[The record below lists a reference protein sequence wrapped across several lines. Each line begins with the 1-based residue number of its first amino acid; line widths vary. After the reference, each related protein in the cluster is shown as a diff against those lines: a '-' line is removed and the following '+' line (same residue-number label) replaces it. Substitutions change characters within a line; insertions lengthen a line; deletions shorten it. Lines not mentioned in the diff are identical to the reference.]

1 MGPVFKHTQL
11 TMKAFICSAL
21 LAVASAAPQLLTR
34 GLAGHGLVGG
44 GLVGHGL
51 VGGGLGHGL
60 VGRGIVG
67 HGVVAHPVAHAVG
80 GYVNDLAE
88 PSPYTYQYAVSDDY
102 SGSNFAQTESNDGT
116 GAVSGSYSVNLPDG
130 RIQHVN
136 YNANDLT
143 GNIAEVT
150 YEGAASYPDVVGA
163 GHGLVGRG
171 VVGHGLVGHGLVGQG
186 LVGHGIAGHGLV
198 GGGVVGHGLVG
209 HGIAGH
215 GLVGRGVVGHGLV
228 GRVAPVVGAPVSPLS
243 NGVRTAVIG

>member
-51 VGGGLGHGL
+51 VGGGPGHGL
-60 VGRGIVG
+60 VGHGIVG
-67 HGVVAHPVAHAVG
+67 HGVVAHAAPLIRAHPVAHAVG

-88 PSPYTYQYAVSDDY
+88 PSPYTYQYAVSDDC

-116 GAVSGSYSVNLPDG
+116 GAVSGQYSVNLPDG

-143 GNIAEVT
+143 GNIAEV
-150 YEGAASYPDVVGA
+150 
-163 GHGLVGRG
+163 
-171 VVGHGLVGHGLVGQG
+171 
-186 LVGHGIAGHGLV
+186 
-198 GGGVVGHGLVG
+198 
-209 HGIAGH
+209 
-215 GLVGRGVVGHGLV
+215 
-228 GRVAPVVGAPVSPLS
+228 
-243 NGVRTAVIG
+243 

>member
-1 MGPVFKHTQL
+1 MGAPVFKHTQL

-34 GLAGHGLVGG
+34 GVVGHGLAGHGLVGG

-60 VGRGIVG
+60 VG

-102 SGSNFAQTESNDGT
+102 SGANFAQTESNDGT

-136 YNANDLT
+136 YNANDLN

-150 YEGAASYPDVVGA
+150 YEGAASYPDVVGSA
-163 GHGLVGRG
+163 IAHPLAHG
-171 VVGHGLVGHGLVGQG
+171 VVGHGLVGHGVVGGG
-186 LVGHGIAGHGLV
+186 LVGHGLV
-198 GGGVVGHGLVG
+198 GGGLVGRGLVGHGLVG
-209 HGIAGH
+209 HAVSTPLLSH
-215 GLVGRGVVGHGLV
+215 G
-228 GRVAPVVGAPVSPLS
+228 
-243 NGVRTAVIG
+243 VIG